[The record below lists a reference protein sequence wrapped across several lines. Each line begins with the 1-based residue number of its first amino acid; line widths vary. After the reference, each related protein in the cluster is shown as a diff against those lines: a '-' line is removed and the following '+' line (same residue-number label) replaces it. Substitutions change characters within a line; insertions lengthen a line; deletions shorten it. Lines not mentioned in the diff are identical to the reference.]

1 MEKCTHGN
9 VAPTAVIGRLH
20 DSQAGTGRHRC
31 PVCSYSEGLQIGKL
45 GQSLPTSGVEECQC
59 GTSAPSSILSK
70 LPVNQG
76 GAGRHKCV
84 NCAFRAGFL
93 DGSGER
99 DSRSSS
105 ETESLTHG
113 VGIDEFIPDEEG
125 RMTYRQHAVYER
137 SHRNRARAIQIH
149 GEKCLACGFC
159 FNSVYGVEHA
169 GSYIEIHHVRSITE
183 QEGLEVDPGTDLV
196 PLCSNCHS
204 MAHRK
209 TGIILSVTEL
219 KELLNRG
226 GGSAS

>member
-1 MEKCTHGN
+1 
-9 VAPTAVIGRLH
+9 
-20 DSQAGTGRHRC
+20 
-31 PVCSYSEGLQIGKL
+31 
-45 GQSLPTSGVEECQC
+45 
-59 GTSAPSSILSK
+59 
-70 LPVNQG
+70 
-76 GAGRHKCV
+76 
-84 NCAFRAGFL
+84 
-93 DGSGER
+93 
-99 DSRSSS
+99 
-105 ETESLTHG
+105 LTHG